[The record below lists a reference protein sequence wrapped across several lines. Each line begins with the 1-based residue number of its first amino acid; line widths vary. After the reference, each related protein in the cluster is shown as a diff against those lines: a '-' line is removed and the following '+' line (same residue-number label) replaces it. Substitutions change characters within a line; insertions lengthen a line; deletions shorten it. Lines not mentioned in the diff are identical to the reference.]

1 MHPRRVFRLIGLLV
15 FFVGL
20 TMALALLV
28 SVVYKEPS
36 TWDLGA
42 SMVITCGSGLILFLV
57 TKGEEVSHLSHRDG
71 VAIVTFGWFIA
82 GAVGAL
88 PFLVSGSIDN
98 FTDAYFESVSGFTTT
113 GASILS
119 DIEKLPKGILMWRS
133 IISWLGGM
141 GIIVLSIAILPFL
154 GIGGMQL
161 YKAEVPS
168 PVVDKLKPRISD
180 TAKVLWKVYIL
191 LTAVQV
197 LLLLGGGMPLFDS
210 VCHAFCTMPT
220 CGFSPK
226 NKSIGYYD
234 SPYVDGVIIVFM
246 LLASFNFSLHYRL
259 LKGETGSFGK
269 DPECRVFL
277 IIVGILILL
286 VTLDIYGSVYPSLTQ
301 AFRYAAFQVSSLIS
315 TTGFVTADYRHLA
328 VLVQVPSGSLHVFWG
343 NGGINR
349 RRDQNCATDRDGQ
362 ARLPRGVQDH
372 SPPRGEGGQTGR
384 ETGSWRHPERHL
396 GVLLPLSDHPHDLN
410 SDSCRFGPGPDFGVL
425 RSVSL
430 YLQCGPG
437 PCFGRAHSELPRRAL
452 PGQMG
457 AHRRHDPWAPRD
469 LHRDC
474 FVYAGVLAQVKNQKE
489 RDKGTKEQRHK
500 AAKRR
505 TGYPTLSSGLLSPC
519 SVRL

>member
-1 MHPRRVFRLIGLLV
+1 MHARRVFHLIGLLV

-36 TWDLGA
+36 TWDLAA
-42 SMVITCGSGLILFLV
+42 SMVITCGSGLILFLI

-191 LTAVQV
+191 LTAVQI
-197 LLLLGGGMPLFDS
+197 LLLLGGGMSLFDS

-226 NKSIGYYD
+226 NKSIAHYD
-234 SPYVDGVIIVFM
+234 SPYFDGVIIVFM

-259 LKGETGSFGK
+259 LKGEVGIFGQ

-277 IIVGILILL
+277 AIVGILILL
-286 VTLDIYGSVYPSLTQ
+286 VTLDTYGSVYPSLTQ

-315 TTGFVTADYRHLA
+315 TTGFVTADYDTWPSLSKCLLVLSMFFGGMAGSTAGGIKTVRLIVMAKHAYQEVFRIIHPHAVRAVKLGGKPVPGDILSGIWGFFFLFLTIHMISTLILAALGLDPISAFSAVSACIFNVGPGLGSVGPTQNFLA
-328 VLVQVPSGSLHVFWG
+328 VPFLGKWVLIVGMILG
-343 NGGINR
+343 
-349 RRDQNCATDRDGQ
+349 
-362 ARLPRGVQDH
+362 RLEIYTVIVLFMP
-372 SPPRGEGGQTGR
+372 EY
-384 ETGSWRHPERHL
+384 WR
-396 GVLLPLSDHPHDLN
+396 
-410 SDSCRFGPGPDFGVL
+410 
-425 RSVSL
+425 
-430 YLQCGPG
+430 
-437 PCFGRAHSELPRRAL
+437 
-452 PGQMG
+452 
-457 AHRRHDPWAPRD
+457 
-469 LHRDC
+469 
-474 FVYAGVLAQVKNQKE
+474 K
-489 RDKGTKEQRHK
+489 
-500 AAKRR
+500 
-505 TGYPTLSSGLLSPC
+505 
-519 SVRL
+519 

>member
-1 MHPRRVFRLIGLLV
+1 MHPRRVLRLIGLLV

-36 TWDLGA
+36 TLDLAA
-42 SMVITCGSGLILFLV
+42 SMGITCGAGLILFFV
-57 TKGEEVSHLSHRDG
+57 TKGEEVSTLSHRDG

-191 LTAVQV
+191 LTVLQI
-197 LLLLGGGMPLFDS
+197 LLLLGGGMSLFES
-210 VCHAFCTMPT
+210 VCHTFCTMPT
-220 CGFSPK
+220 CGFSPL
-226 NKSIGYYD
+226 NKSIGHYD
-234 SPYVDGVIIVFM
+234 NPYFDGVIIVFM
-246 LLASFNFSLHYRL
+246 ILAAINFSLHYRL
-259 LKGETGSFGK
+259 LKGEAGVFGK

-301 AFRYAAFQVSSLIS
+301 ALRYAAFQVSSIIT
-315 TTGFVTADYRHLA
+315 TTGFVTADFDTWPSLSKCLL
-328 VLVQVPSGSLHVFWG
+328 VLSMFFGGMAGSTG
-343 NGGINR
+343 GGIK
-349 RRDQNCATDRDGQ
+349 TV
-362 ARLPRGVQDH
+362 RLIVMVKHAYEELFRII
-372 SPPRGEGGQTGR
+372 
-384 ETGSWRHPERHL
+384 
-396 GVLLPLSDHPHDLN
+396 HPHAVRSVKLGGKPVPADVLSGIWGFFFLYLSIYMISTLILAALGLDPISAFSAVAACIFN
-410 SDSCRFGPGPDFGVL
+410 VGPGLGSVGPTQNYLTVPFMGKWVL
-425 RSVSL
+425 IIGMIL
-430 YLQCGPG
+430 
-437 PCFGRAHSELPRRAL
+437 GRLEIYT
-452 PGQMG
+452 
-457 AHRRHDPWAPRD
+457 
-469 LHRDC
+469 
-474 FVYAGVLAQVKNQKE
+474 VIVLFMPEYWRK
-489 RDKGTKEQRHK
+489 
-500 AAKRR
+500 
-505 TGYPTLSSGLLSPC
+505 
-519 SVRL
+519 